1 MRKITVLID
10 DKIMNINLLQEM
22 ENGMETATV
31 ENDLL
36 KLPEKIAKRLR
47 GRRIEISEIK
57 EGVLLKPATDP
68 IAEAKGFL
76 KGKRFT
82 TKRYIEMKI
91 TEKELES

>member
-1 MRKITVLID
+1 
-10 DKIMNINLLQEM
+10 
-22 ENGMETATV
+22 METATV

-36 KLPEKIAKRLR
+36 RLPERIAKRLR
-47 GRRIEISEIK
+47 GRRIEISELE

-68 IAEAKGFL
+68 IAEARGFL

-82 TKRYIEMKI
+82 TKKYLGMKI

>member
-1 MRKITVLID
+1 M
-10 DKIMNINLLQEM
+10 
-22 ENGMETATV
+22 
-31 ENDLL
+31 
-36 KLPEKIAKRLR
+36 
-47 GRRIEISEIK
+47 
-57 EGVLLKPATDP
+57 KPATDP